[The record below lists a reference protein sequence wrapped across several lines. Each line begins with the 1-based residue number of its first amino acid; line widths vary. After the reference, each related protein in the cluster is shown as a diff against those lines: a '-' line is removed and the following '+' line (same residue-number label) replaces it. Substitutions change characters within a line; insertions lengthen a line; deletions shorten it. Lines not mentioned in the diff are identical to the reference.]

1 MNSVNSDLK
10 AWQRSAIR
18 NTMANY
24 RRAQDNY
31 YVGGKPLVELEDG
44 YKAFSLLTPPLG
56 SPAARRRVKLIM
68 ENMLQSGGVG
78 AGPANFAAAG
88 RTPHV
93 ITMAVTYN
101 CQCDCLHCSAVDYQ
115 EKTRRDGS
123 ALKFEELK
131 SVIDQTVDLG
141 TTCVVLTGGEPLLYE
156 RIYDLIAAVD
166 KHRSVCTIFTNGE
179 FLLEHTVARL
189 KRAGVYG
196 VFVSLDHFDAARHD
210 DHRRRPGLAGKAY
223 RGLKLCQDAG
233 ILTGVSTY
241 ATKENIR
248 NGELEAMMDRAR
260 SLGVL
265 EVFLFD
271 VIPTGRLAAQHECML
286 SDEDARQIVEFRARY
301 TEKPDYPRIIHQTM
315 FSSIAYPCVAEG
327 CPAGM
332 VQVHLRANGDVCP
345 CDFTPYSFGNIR
357 QQPLKEIWESMSAH
371 ALYAEPSAR
380 CRLSQPGFWVK
391 LEELAPGCSSAPAA
405 VPAAR

>member
-1 MNSVNSDLK
+1 
-10 AWQRSAIR
+10 
-18 NTMANY
+18 
-24 RRAQDNY
+24 
-31 YVGGKPLVELEDG
+31 
-44 YKAFSLLTPPLG
+44 
-56 SPAARRRVKLIM
+56 M
-68 ENMLQSGGVG
+68 ENMLRPNGAA
-78 AGPANFAAAG
+78 AGPVSFAAAG

-93 ITMAVTYN
+93 ITMAVPYN
-101 CQCDCLHCSAVDYQ
+101 CQCECLHCSAADYQ
-115 EKTRRDGS
+115 EKTRRENS
-123 ALKFEELK
+123 ALTFEELK
-131 SVIDQTVDLG
+131 STIDQTLDLG

-156 RIYDLIAAVD
+156 RIYDLVAAVD

-189 KRAGVYG
+189 KQAGVYG
-196 VFVSLDHFDAARHD
+196 VFVSLDHFDPERHNT
-210 DHRRRPGLAGKAY
+210 HRQRPGLAEKAY
-223 RGLKLCQDAG
+223 RGLRLCQDAG

-241 ATKENIR
+241 ATKENIG
-248 NGELEAMMDRAR
+248 NGELDAMMDLAR
-260 SLGVL
+260 SLDVL

-271 VIPTGRLAAQHECML
+271 VIPTGRLSAQHECML
-286 SDEDARQIVEFRARY
+286 SDEDARHIVEFRAKY
-301 TEKPDYPRIIHQTM
+301 TAKPDYPRIIHQTM

-357 QQPLKEIWESMSAH
+357 KQPLKEIWGSMTAH

-391 LEELAPGCSSAPAA
+391 LAELAPEC
-405 VPAAR
+405 

>member
-1 MNSVNSDLK
+1 MSLHPVNLMNSDLK
-10 AWQRSAIR
+10 AWQRTAIR
-18 NTMANY
+18 NTMASY
-24 RRAQDNY
+24 RHAQDNY
-31 YVGGKPLVELEDG
+31 YVGGKPLVELDDG

-68 ENMLQSGGVG
+68 ENMLRPDIS
-78 AGPANFAAAG
+78 FASAG

-101 CQCDCLHCSAVDYQ
+101 CQCDCLHCSAADYQ
-115 EKTRRDGS
+115 EKTRRENS
-123 ALKFEELK
+123 ALTFEELK
-131 SVIDQTVDLG
+131 STIDQTLDLG

-156 RIYDLIAAVD
+156 RIYDLVAAVD

-189 KRAGVYG
+189 KQAGVYG
-196 VFVSLDHFDAARHD
+196 VFVSLDHFDPERHNT
-210 DHRRRPGLAGKAY
+210 HRQRPGLAEKAY
-223 RGLKLCQDAG
+223 RGLRLCQDAG

-241 ATKENIR
+241 ATKENIG
-248 NGELEAMMDRAR
+248 NGELDAMMDLAR
-260 SLGVL
+260 SLDVL

-271 VIPTGRLAAQHECML
+271 VIPTGRLSAQHECML
-286 SDEDARQIVEFRARY
+286 SDEDARHIVEFRAKY
-301 TEKPDYPRIIHQTM
+301 TAKPDYPRIIHQTM

-357 QQPLKEIWESMSAH
+357 KQPLKEIWESMAAH

-391 LEELAPGCSSAPAA
+391 LAELAPEC
-405 VPAAR
+405 

>member
-1 MNSVNSDLK
+1 MK

-31 YVGGKPLVELEDG
+31 YVGGKPLVELDDG

-68 ENMLQSGGVG
+68 ENMLQPNG
-78 AGPANFAAAG
+78 AAAGAADFSLAG

-101 CQCDCLHCSAVDYQ
+101 CQCECLHCSAVDYR
-115 EKTRRDGS
+115 EKTRRENS
-123 ALKFEELK
+123 ALGFEELK
-131 SVIDQTVDLG
+131 NVIDQTLDLG

-166 KHRSVCTIFTNGE
+166 RHRSVCTIFSNGE
-179 FLLEHTVARL
+179 FLREHTVRRL
-189 KRAGVYG
+189 KQAGVYG
-196 VFVSLDHFDAARHD
+196 VFVSLDHADPERHNL
-210 DHRRRPGLAGKAY
+210 HRRRPGLAEKAY
-223 RGLKLCQDAG
+223 RGLRLCQDAG

-241 ATKENIR
+241 ATKETIR
-248 NGELEAMMDRAR
+248 NGELDAMMDLAR
-260 SLGVL
+260 TLGVL

-271 VIPTGRLAAQHECML
+271 IIATGRLSAQHDCML
-286 SDEDARQIVEFRARY
+286 SEEDARRIVDFRAKY

-345 CDFTPYSFGNIR
+345 CDFTPYSFGNI
-357 QQPLKEIWESMSAH
+357 QKQSLKEIWESMSAH
-371 ALYAEPSAR
+371 PLYVQPSAR
-380 CRLSQPGFWVK
+380 CRLSQPAFWEK
-391 LEELAPGCSSAPAA
+391 LSQLAPPE
-405 VPAAR
+405 

>member
-1 MNSVNSDLK
+1 MESDLK

-31 YVGGKPLVELEDG
+31 YVAGKPLVELDGG

-68 ENMLQSGGVG
+68 ENMLES
-78 AGPANFAAAG
+78 NRSAAAAPAPASFPMKA

-93 ITMAVTYN
+93 VTMAVTYN

-115 EKTRRDGS
+115 EKTRREKS
-123 ALKFEELK
+123 ALAFEELK
-131 SVIDQTVDLG
+131 GAIDQALDLG
-141 TTCVVLTGGEPLLYE
+141 TTCIVLTGGEPLLYE
-156 RIYDLIAAVD
+156 KIYGLIAGVD
-166 KHRSVCTIFTNGE
+166 KNRSVCTIFSNGE
-179 FLLEHTVARL
+179 FLLEHTVRKL
-189 KRAGVYG
+189 KQAGIYG
-196 VFVSLDHFDAARHD
+196 VFVSLDHHQAEAHD
-210 DHRRRPGLAGKAY
+210 DHRKRPGLAKKAW
-223 RGLKLCQDAG
+223 RGLRLCQEAG

-248 NGELEAMMDRAR
+248 NGELDAMMDLARA
-260 SLGVL
+260 LGVL

-286 SDEDARQIVEFRARY
+286 SEEDARQVADFRARY
-301 TEKPDYPRIIHQTM
+301 TAKPDYPRIIHQTM

-332 VQVHLRANGDVCP
+332 VQLHLRANGDVCP
-345 CDFTPYSFGNIR
+345 CDFTPHSFGNIR
-357 QQPLKEIWESMSAH
+357 QQPLREIWDSMCAH
-371 ALYAEPSAR
+371 PLYERASAR
-380 CRLSQPGFWVK
+380 CRLSQPDFWVK
-391 LEELAPGCSSAPAA
+391 LGELGSAAD
-405 VPAAR
+405 